1 VAIGKLGDDADNDG
15 KTFDSEDVG
24 YPIPD
29 GWYTA
34 ENEQGQYL
42 ERGNESIVDEE
53 NQNKPKIRVFG
64 VAISKAE
71 NGRLSNMGH
80 VWFSVTNGRAS
91 FCDPDG
97 KPIIVT
103 DSLLQNYPFDQY
115 KDRV

>member
-1 VAIGKLGDDADNDG
+1 MI
-15 KTFDSEDVG
+15 TFGSEDVG

-42 ERGNESIVDEE
+42 EGGNESINEE
-53 NQNKPKIRVFG
+53 NQNKPKVHVLG

-71 NGRLSNMGH
+71 NGRLGKAQH
-80 VWFSVTNGRAS
+80 VWFSVTNGRVS

-97 KPIIVT
+97 KPIVVT
-103 DSLLQNYPFDQY
+103 ESLLQNYPFDKY